1 MIENT
6 DVFDQE
12 GEIFCMIEMVEMVTG
27 IDIFLVEMD
36 SDRNFGLEMDFS
48 LLLSFFYKGVTE
60 ISGNLITHYFVL
72 VANTLQPQ

>member
-1 MIENT
+1 
-6 DVFDQE
+6 
-12 GEIFCMIEMVEMVTG
+12 MIEMVEMVTG

-48 LLLSFFYKGVTE
+48 LLLSFFDKVVKE
-60 ISGNLITHYFVL
+60 ISGDLINHYFVL